1 MNKPILVYL
10 LVMGLILS
18 SCNFPED
25 RAASQEQIMT
35 SAAMTVQS
43 ALTTPLASPT
53 ASTPVVVVEGT
64 TSANTTPTAN
74 ATTPTVS
81 SSSTPSSL
89 ETPMASVGDVIN
101 CRSGPNK
108 SYKVITQL
116 LPNQQV
122 QIIGFL
128 PPNYWVVKSQLGD
141 CWLSGEFA
149 TPSGNIAAVPTVTAP
164 PTPEGAKPEAPTFPK
179 NGWTFFCY
187 GPGSAD
193 ITLTWNDKANN
204 ETGYRVF
211 RNSELVI
218 DLPANSTNFAETIAL
233 NTGQTVSY
241 QIQAYNE
248 IGESMSSAANITCP

>member
-1 MNKPILVYL
+1 MKKSIFVYMLVA
-10 LVMGLILS
+10 GLILA
-18 SCNFPED
+18 SCNLPED
-25 RAASQEQIMT
+25 RADTQEQIMT

-53 ASTPVVVVEGT
+53 ASTPIVIVEGAT
-64 TSANTTPTAN
+64 PAMITPTIS
-74 ATTPTVS
+74 TTLT
-81 SSSTPSSL
+81 STPSSL
-89 ETPMASVGDVIN
+89 ETPMANVGDVIN

-108 SYKVITQL
+108 SYQVIAQL

-179 NGWTFFCY
+179 NGWTFYCY

-204 ETGYRVF
+204 ETGYRIF

-218 DLPANSTNFAETIAL
+218 DLPANSTNFTETIAL

-248 IGESMSSAANITCP
+248 IGETLSSVASITCP